1 MGSVFLCEK
10 QIKVLHQH
18 PFHGHPYA
26 FWQHFLGIFNEKP
39 VFLLHEF
46 HSPFFGSYKSP
57 VAV

>member
-1 MGSVFLCEK
+1 VFLCEK

-18 PFHGHPYA
+18 PFHGHPDA